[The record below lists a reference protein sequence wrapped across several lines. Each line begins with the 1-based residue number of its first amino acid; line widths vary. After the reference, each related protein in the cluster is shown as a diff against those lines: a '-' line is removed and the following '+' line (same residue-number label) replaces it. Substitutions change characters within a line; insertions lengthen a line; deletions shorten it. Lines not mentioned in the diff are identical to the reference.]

1 MATPDTYATGIERG
15 PKVSELIARR
25 IVDEI
30 ISTPLKPG
38 DMLRSETAMLEHY
51 RVGRSS
57 LREALLLLEVLGLI
71 NRKPGR
77 KGGPV
82 VGAVS
87 ASDFGS
93 IATLYFRLGGITYRQ
108 LIESRLI
115 LQPISARLAAER
127 RDPGLMATLTDL
139 IDRAAAVDLADDRA
153 YLSIILEYQSAV
165 TSVSGNP
172 ILSLFG
178 QMLGDIYSSRLAN
191 AVAPPAKRAK
201 ILETHNDI
209 ANAILAGD
217 GALAES
223 RARSH
228 MEGTMKRLSKSLSGI
243 LDDVIEWE

>member
-1 MATPDTYATGIERG
+1 MTTPDPNGRGIERG

-30 ISTPLKPG
+30 ISTPLQPG
-38 DMLRSETAMLEHY
+38 DMLRSETAMLEQY

-82 VGAVS
+82 VGQVS
-87 ASDFGS
+87 SADFGS
-93 IATLYFRLGGITYRQ
+93 IATLYFRLSGITYRQ

-127 RDPGLMATLTDL
+127 RDPGLMATLHDL
-139 IDRAAAVDLADDRA
+139 VDRASEVDLNDDRA
-153 YLSIILEYQSAV
+153 YLQMVLEFQSAV

-172 ILSLFG
+172 ILSLVG
-178 QMLGDIYSSRLAN
+178 QMLGDIYSSRLTD
-191 AVAPPAKRAK
+191 AVAPPRTRARV
-201 ILETHNDI
+201 LQTHVEI
-209 ANAILAGD
+209 AQAIFDGD
-217 GALAES
+217 GELAEQ
-223 RARSH
+223 RARTH
-228 MEGTMKRLSKSLSGI
+228 MEGTMKRLTKSLAGI
-243 LDDVIEWE
+243 LDDVVEWE